1 MPRFAALK
9 ETRAYIASF
18 ADNFSSFVVSTV
30 GPANPCAIEME
41 NDLIYAD
48 RQAEYF
54 SISISKLNPLAR

>member
-18 ADNFSSFVVSTV
+18 ADNCSSFVVSTV
-30 GPANPCAIEME
+30 GPASLCAIEME

-48 RQAEYF
+48 PQTEFRDRH
-54 SISISKLNPLAR
+54 L